1 MLHVVA
7 SQACVL
13 CSYCSIEMKEKHIE
27 AHTENK
33 HLKNVPIKEKL
44 ISGQQMLSSHFV
56 LKRKQ
61 DDNKDGGKNSE
72 PKTTRKDSKEPLI
85 EEDKDEDKTC
95 FCYRNLFL

>member
-13 CSYCSIEMKEKHIE
+13 CSYCSIEMKIKQFQG
-27 AHTENK
+27 HTENT
-33 HLKNVPIKEKL
+33 HNKNVPIKEKL

-61 DDNKDGGKNSE
+61 DDNKDGGKSSE
-72 PKTTRKDSKEPLI
+72 PKTTRKYSEEPLI
-85 EEDKDEDKTC
+85 EEDKHEDKTC
-95 FCYRNLFL
+95 FCY